1 MIIKNIL
8 IGLQQ
13 VHQQN
18 LLHRD
23 IKPENIVLGG
33 KKRPD
38 PTSQEITEA
47 ITDLRIID
55 FGFSSETKR
64 SKWDQLESNVGTTLF
79 MAPEQISTRTYG
91 KKIDIYACGITM
103 FYLLAGHHPLY
114 RFTDTTLQFHE
125 KVANIGPK
133 RWKYPSFFS
142 KLAIDLIQRLC
153 GSSVSTRYEARTAL
167 DHPWITRDFNS
178 PIPANYSDDYQHIL

>member
-1 MIIKNIL
+1 M
-8 IGLQQ
+8 
-13 VHQQN
+13 
-18 LLHRD
+18 
-23 IKPENIVLGG
+23 
-33 KKRPD
+33 
-38 PTSQEITEA
+38 
-47 ITDLRIID
+47 
-55 FGFSSETKR
+55 
-64 SKWDQLESNVGTTLF
+64 GTTLF

-114 RFTDTTLQFHE
+114 RFTDSTLQFHE

-142 KLAIDLIQRLC
+142 SIAIDLIQRLC

-178 PIPANYSDDYQHIL
+178 PIPANYSDDY